1 MAQTYSMVREQC
13 VEGVIRNS
21 TNPPPLDRI
30 RAIFDAS
37 FFAINSQTS
46 EAFAARNDKREL
58 LRVVETLTFTAG
70 SASVPTDTL
79 KKFIA
84 DATLTVGTT
93 IYGFRKYND
102 YIRGHDPRLGA
113 WTQIGE
119 SLLANKP
126 QNAGV
131 LTGSA
136 NFSSIQSPAVP
147 ATESADFDAPEDYYP
162 DFIAAMTGYILGQT
176 MDVAAETA

>member
-1 MAQTYSMVREQC
+1 MSLSYSTIREMTVQ
-13 VEGVIRNS
+13 GVIRNS
-21 TNPPPLDRI
+21 PNPPPLDKI

-37 FFAINSQTS
+37 FFSLNSQVS
-46 EAFAARNDKREL
+46 EAFAAKNDKREL
-58 LRVVETLTFTAG
+58 LRVVGTLTFTAG
-70 SASVPTDTL
+70 SATVPTDTL
-79 KKFIA
+79 KKFIQ

-136 NFSSIQSPAVP
+136 SFSSIQSPPVP
-147 ATESADFDAPEDYYP
+147 ATESATFDVPEDYVS
-162 DFIAAMTGYILGQT
+162 DFVQAMVQFILGQT
-176 MDVAAETA
+176 ADEAAATA